1 MRKSILTSI
10 FIAIMLLSGQVAL
23 YASYGLNVIEN
34 DSIGVIY
41 FNLGKAYTVVR
52 EQVKNFDRTADPN
65 TRQQIEQMLAT
76 LGNDNPLGK
85 DASVAKINEAIEK
98 WHNDAVFLPT
108 GGIWISVSKDL
119 QPKVVIEAS
128 IKPDKI
134 AELLKAV
141 PNMQGIDLTPV
152 NNVISFKV
160 PGVDL
165 PIEINNERIIIGK
178 VSATPEQLSEAW
190 QPYYKR
196 VNSPDQHLALE
207 LDVQKVIESVL
218 TLHQQK
224 STAIS
229 EKVCAANMRVMLGA
243 TEMYNMDNQVMMSEL
258 DINRLVKEQYLKEP
272 PKCPNGGTYS
282 AAGDLAKDGEIA
294 CSIHNTVTNLKK
306 YDGPAQP
313 AAKIDVASQLPDPR
327 FQHITR
333 ARIFADTTGMLVA
346 IAVKDEPTRQQFKE
360 MLQQNL
366 KMLEQQLSQNKGD
379 ARIETVKKM
388 FASLTHVDRAP
399 WLGISVKQSETEQIL
414 VGSAVVGVL
423 AAIAIPN
430 FQKARMQ
437 ARQKACFA
445 NQRVLMGG
453 VEMYN
458 MDNEKM
464 MNELNIQALVDG
476 KYLKSVPQ
484 CPEGGTYSSEGDI
497 AQEGRVK
504 CSVHGSVD

>member
-1 MRKSILTSI
+1 
-10 FIAIMLLSGQVAL
+10 
-23 YASYGLNVIEN
+23 
-34 DSIGVIY
+34 
-41 FNLGKAYTVVR
+41 
-52 EQVKNFDRTADPN
+52 
-65 TRQQIEQMLAT
+65 
-76 LGNDNPLGK
+76 
-85 DASVAKINEAIEK
+85 
-98 WHNDAVFLPT
+98 
-108 GGIWISVSKDL
+108 
-119 QPKVVIEAS
+119 
-128 IKPDKI
+128 
-134 AELLKAV
+134 
-141 PNMQGIDLTPV
+141 
-152 NNVISFKV
+152 
-160 PGVDL
+160 
-165 PIEINNERIIIGK
+165 
-178 VSATPEQLSEAW
+178 
-190 QPYYKR
+190 
-196 VNSPDQHLALE
+196 
-207 LDVQKVIESVL
+207 
-218 TLHQQK
+218 
-224 STAIS
+224 
-229 EKVCAANMRVMLGA
+229 
-243 TEMYNMDNQVMMSEL
+243 
-258 DINRLVKEQYLKEP
+258 
-272 PKCPNGGTYS
+272 
-282 AAGDLAKDGEIA
+282 
-294 CSIHNTVTNLKK
+294 
-306 YDGPAQP
+306 
-313 AAKIDVASQLPDPR
+313 
-327 FQHITR
+327 
-333 ARIFADTTGMLVA
+333 
-346 IAVKDEPTRQQFKE
+346 